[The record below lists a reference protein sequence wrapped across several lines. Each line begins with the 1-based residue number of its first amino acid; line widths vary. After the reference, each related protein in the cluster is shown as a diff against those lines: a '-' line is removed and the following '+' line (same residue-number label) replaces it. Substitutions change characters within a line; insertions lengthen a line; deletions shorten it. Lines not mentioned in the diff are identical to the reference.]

1 MSPLFPA
8 CSPPDW
14 VSPLPAQGRGLAGDD
29 ALLCTRLLFLRTRP
43 MPSLRCRVTPVQ
55 DRLEGL
61 ESPCLSPLL
70 GDLREAGTAGMFL
83 PAPASADK
91 QSQRCCWPVGCHLG
105 RWHQSRKDGGPALC
119 GDRDEHGAPARRDAD
134 AALPPLTPLKTSRCQ
149 HVPPPASQPGGCR
162 IKPLI
167 LLPFN
172 PPCAAAAP
180 TSSRSP
186 PYLIKVSAAAPQ
198 ECRPGY
204 CIPRSTHQPLHPAPA
219 PLTRPRSPSQVLARR
234 KTSRAASPAA
244 KPPREEPERRRRVGG
259 GRRWCHAWPGRH
271 GQIPPE

>member
-1 MSPLFPA
+1 MLGPPCQRPAAALAGLPRACTADICRIIHIFRLRGGSGLRFPHSRLSLSLPACWGGSAVSPPFPA
-8 CSPPDW
+8 CSPPGW

-61 ESPCLSPLL
+61 ESPCLSSLL

-119 GDRDEHGAPARRDAD
+119 GDRDEHSAPARRDAD
-134 AALPPLTPLKTSRCQ
+134 AA
-149 HVPPPASQPGGCR
+149 PPPYTPQNKPMSARAPSREPAGGM
-162 IKPLI
+162 
-167 LLPFN
+167 
-172 PPCAAAAP
+172 
-180 TSSRSP
+180 
-186 PYLIKVSAAAPQ
+186 Q
-198 ECRPGY
+198 D
-204 CIPRSTHQPLHPAPA
+204 
-219 PLTRPRSPSQVLARR
+219 
-234 KTSRAASPAA
+234 
-244 KPPREEPERRRRVGG
+244 
-259 GRRWCHAWPGRH
+259 
-271 GQIPPE
+271 

>member
-1 MSPLFPA
+1 MAAFALCLGTSGKQAQPGCSFPHRQVNTNKA
-8 CSPPDW
+8 SLVAGPW
-14 VSPLPAQGRGLAGDD
+14 AATLAG
-29 ALLCTRLLFLRTRP
+29 
-43 MPSLRCRVTPVQ
+43 
-55 DRLEGL
+55 G
-61 ESPCLSPLL
+61 
-70 GDLREAGTAGMFL
+70 
-83 PAPASADK
+83 
-91 QSQRCCWPVGCHLG
+91 W
-105 RWHQSRKDGGPALC
+105 SRKDGGPAVC
-119 GDRDEHGAPARRDAD
+119 GDREAHCASARRDAD
-134 AALPPLTPLKTSRCQ
+134 AAPRPYTPQNEPMSASA
-149 HVPPPASQPGGCR
+149 PSPSQPGGMCK

-204 CIPRSTHQPLHPAPA
+204 CIPRSARQPLHPAPA
-219 PLTRPRSPSQVLARR
+219 PLTRPRSSSQVPARR

-244 KPPREEPERRRRVGG
+244 KPPREEPEHRRRVGG

-271 GQIPPE
+271 GQIPPQ